1 MNHWRVVLE
10 HLGTYR
16 SAFSIF
22 RSIWKLQERFVQ
34 LFGIAELFSY
44 DFKAVV
50 PFAGVIPVVVSVF
63 LHVISE
69 MDLGCVFYQCAA
81 QKQDWFSC

>member
-1 MNHWRVVLE
+1 
-10 HLGTYR
+10 
-16 SAFSIF
+16 
-22 RSIWKLQERFVQ
+22 VQ

-69 MDLGCVFYQCAA
+69 MDLGCVFLSVCCTKAGLV
-81 QKQDWFSC
+81 